1 MLMPASMDTLVGL
14 ALSMV
19 VLSNNLSP
27 LLQPLFLVKKV
38 LEGTVS
44 LPGKYSK
51 LIDEAILGYKEE
63 SLTLVGAE
71 A

>member
-1 MLMPASMDTLVGL
+1 MPASMDTLVGL

-51 LIDEAILGYKEE
+51 LIDEAIPGYKEE

>member
-1 MLMPASMDTLVGL
+1 MPASMDTLVGL